1 MTEQQRKEID
11 RQVKIN
17 RIKRMLGVYVPP
29 THFGDPLPSIFRS
42 ENMTKRDKTKY
53 QGSGEDIQVRIR

>member
-42 ENMTKRDKTKY
+42 ESTTQRDKTQY
-53 QGSGEDIQVRIR
+53 RGSREDIQVRIR

>member
-17 RIKRMLGVYVPP
+17 RIRRKLGAYVPP

-42 ENMTKRDKTKY
+42 GNTTQRDKTKY